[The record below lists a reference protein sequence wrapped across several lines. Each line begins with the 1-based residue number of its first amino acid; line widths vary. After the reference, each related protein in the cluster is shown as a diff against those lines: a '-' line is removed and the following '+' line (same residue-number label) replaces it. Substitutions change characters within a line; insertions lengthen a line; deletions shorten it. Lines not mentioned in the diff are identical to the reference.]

1 MKNLQL
7 LLCVCLV
14 AFVCSCESESDDV
27 QDFQLSDDP
36 GISVIID
43 GGTFDNYNFGD
54 GLYETSKPNP
64 DVLYIQAS
72 DSNNNQIYLNLNST
86 GGFSSGAVKTIG
98 DTDASNNRTY
108 LSLRQASNQL
118 TYNAIS
124 SGNGEIVIQSNRAH
138 PTEDGKRLISGTI
151 SVSAST
157 TDATNAAS
165 VVGIFTD
172 IVYEE

>member
-1 MKNLQL
+1 MFML
-7 LLCVCLV
+7 
-14 AFVCSCESESDDV
+14 AFVCSCESESDDD
-27 QDFQLSDDP
+27 QNFELSDDP

-64 DVLYIQAS
+64 DVIYIQAS
-72 DSNNNQIYLNLNST
+72 DINNNQIYLNLNST
-86 GGFSSGAVKTIG
+86 GGFSSGAVKEIG
-98 DTDASNNRTY
+98 NTDTNNNRTY

-124 SGNGEIVIQSNRAH
+124 SGNGQIVIQSNRAH
-138 PTEDGKRLISGTI
+138 PTEAGKRLISGTI

-157 TDATNAAS
+157 TDASNATT

-172 IVYEE
+172 IVYDE